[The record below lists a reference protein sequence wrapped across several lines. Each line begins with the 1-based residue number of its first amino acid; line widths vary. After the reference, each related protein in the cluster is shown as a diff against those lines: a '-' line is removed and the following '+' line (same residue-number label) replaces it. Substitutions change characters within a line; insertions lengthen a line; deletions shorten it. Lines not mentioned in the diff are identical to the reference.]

1 MKVYVV
7 RHGDKAE
14 GDHFNEYLKHQ
25 DEPLSESGEAKA
37 KMLCTYFKDISITQI
52 YTSEYLR
59 TKQTAKYVAELKR
72 ITPIEDR
79 RLNEIDNGVIE
90 FLSDEEIKKRFP
102 KFWTD
107 FFSYSK
113 DVRFPDGETG
123 EEVKTRQKELFD
135 NILKYGQDV
144 LLFSHEGY
152 MRLLACHILGIPVYK
167 RNQFKFDFCGIM
179 ELYYDVE
186 NKLWKIVRLNQIV
199 ENSSTP
205 LM

>member
-14 GDHFNEYLKHQ
+14 GDYFNEYFKHQ

-79 RLNEIDNGVIE
+79 RLNEIDNGIIE
-90 FLSDEEIKKRFP
+90 SFIMSLD
-102 KFWTD
+102 
-107 FFSYSK
+107 Y
-113 DVRFPDGETG
+113 
-123 EEVKTRQKELFD
+123 D
-135 NILKYGQDV
+135 NASMIY
-144 LLFSHEGY
+144 
-152 MRLLACHILGIPVYK
+152 
-167 RNQFKFDFCGIM
+167 
-179 ELYYDVE
+179 
-186 NKLWKIVRLNQIV
+186 
-199 ENSSTP
+199 
-205 LM
+205 